1 MKNAGVGSWCWLG
14 RIQGALQLKYLA
26 MADSCNQ
33 RTVGKCLALF
43 LIFTQIS
50 ILDRFLLLS
59 ALMSESSLVKISGIN
74 FCLLTPPYFPYSNA
88 QLVQNDFHDS
98 GTLGIDR
105 QNIKT
110 FFKDPSRRNV
120 FLQVRSVDKISIRF
134 KGIWKSSRT
143 ALTLDWLIS
152 ETLIA
157 RVASSTSLP
166 CRAEK
171 SKCSAGPQSLS
182 GE

>member
-1 MKNAGVGSWCWLG
+1 MQVLDPDVGWAGFREHYSSNTWQWLTAATNARCEN
-14 RIQGALQLKYLA
+14 ALL
-26 MADSCNQ
+26 C
-33 RTVGKCLALF
+33 F
-43 LIFTQIS
+43 WLIFTQIS
-50 ILDRFLLLS
+50 IRFLLLS
-59 ALMSESSLVKISGIN
+59 ASMSESSLVKISGIN
-74 FCLLTPPYFPYSNA
+74 FCLLTPPYFPYSNT

-120 FLQVRSVDKISIRF
+120 FLQVRSVEKISIRF
-134 KGIWKSSRT
+134 KGIWKTSRT

>member
-1 MKNAGVGSWCWLG
+1 MKNAGIRARCWLG
-14 RIQGALQLKYLA
+14 RIQGALQLVTWQWLTAATDAQCENALLCFWFSLKYQSWTGSFSSRIVFGQNIWYKL
-26 MADSCNQ
+26 
-33 RTVGKCLALF
+33 LP
-43 LIFTQIS
+43 
-50 ILDRFLLLS
+50 LDTPLLS
-59 ALMSESSLVKISGIN
+59 LLKHTTCSERLSWFRV
-74 FCLLTPPYFPYSNA
+74 P
-88 QLVQNDFHDS
+88 
-98 GTLGIDR
+98 R

-134 KGIWKSSRT
+134 KGIWKTSRT
-143 ALTLDWLIS
+143 ALTLDWPIS